1 MKIGI
6 IGLGYVG
13 LPLAVLF
20 SKKYEVIGYDID
32 RARIHQL
39 QEYIDEKNEITTERL
54 EKSKIL
60 FTNNLNEL
68 KSCNIY
74 IITVPT
80 PIDKYNKPDITLLK
94 NASKIVS
101 GLLKKDDIIIY
112 ESTVYPGATEED
124 CIPILE
130 QNSGLIF
137 NKDFFVGYSP
147 ERINVGDKNHP
158 IEKIKKIVSGSTK
171 EIAYKINE
179 LYSSVLENGTYIAS
193 SIKVAEASKV
203 IENCQRDVNIAF
215 MNEMKIIL
223 DTLDINSREV
233 FRAAKTRW
241 NWADFYP
248 GLVGGHCI
256 SVDPY
261 YLISKAEEKNLH
273 TSIFPLARKINNEM
287 SIYVVEYVIKE
298 IIIKKLNMNELNV
311 LILGIT
317 FKPDCNDLRNSKVV
331 DVYNQLK
338 TYNINDIDVYD
349 DIANPAEVKS
359 MYNINIIKNIKQ
371 EKNYSVIIK
380 LVNHTSFSSFD
391 YKAFLKKDGIYYE
404 L

>member
-20 SKKYEVIGYDID
+20 SKKYEVTGYDID
-32 RARIHQL
+32 MARIHQL
-39 QEYIDEKNEITTERL
+39 QKYIDKKNEITSEQL
-54 EKSKIL
+54 KKSKIL
-60 FTNNLNEL
+60 FTNNLNDL

-223 DTLDINSREV
+223 DTLEINSSEV

-241 NWADFYP
+241 NWVDFYP

-261 YLISKAEEKNLH
+261 YLISKAEEKNVH
-273 TSIFPLARKINNEM
+273 TSILPLARKINNEM
-287 SIYVVEYVIKE
+287 STYVVEYIIKE
-298 IIIKKLNMNELNV
+298 IIIKKMDMNKLNI

-317 FKPDCNDLRNSKVV
+317 FKPDCNDLRNSKAV
-331 DVYNQLK
+331 DVYHKLK
-338 TYNINDIDVYD
+338 TYNINDIDIYD
-349 DIANPAEVKS
+349 NIATPAEVNS
-359 MYNINIIKNIKQ
+359 MYKIKIINNINK
-371 EKNYSVIIK
+371 EKKYSVIIK

-391 YKAFLKKDGIYYE
+391 YKTFLKKDGIYYE

>member
-20 SKKYEVIGYDID
+20 SKKYEVTGYDID
-32 RARIHQL
+32 MARIHQL
-39 QEYIDEKNEITTERL
+39 QKYIDKKNEITSEQL
-54 EKSKIL
+54 KKSKIL
-60 FTNNLNEL
+60 FTNNLNDL

-223 DTLDINSREV
+223 DTLEINSSEV

-241 NWADFYP
+241 NWVDFYP

-261 YLISKAEEKNLH
+261 YLISKAEEKNVH
-273 TSIFPLARKINNEM
+273 TSILPLARKINNEM
-287 SIYVVEYVIKE
+287 STYVVEYIIKE
-298 IIIKKLNMNELNV
+298 IIIKKMDMNKLNI

-317 FKPDCNDLRNSKVV
+317 FKPDCNDLRNSKAI
-331 DVYNQLK
+331 DVYHKLK
-338 TYNINDIDVYD
+338 TYNINDIDIFD
-349 DIANPAEVKS
+349 NIANPAEVNS
-359 MYNINIIKNIKQ
+359 MYKIKIIKNIIK
-371 EKNYSVIIK
+371 EKKYSVIIK

-391 YKAFLKKDGIYYE
+391 YKTFLKKDGIYYE

>member
-1 MKIGI
+1 MNIGI

-20 SKKYEVIGYDID
+20 SKKYEVTGYDINEV
-32 RARIHQL
+32 RIHQL
-39 QEYIDEKNEITTERL
+39 RKCIDEKNEI
-54 EKSKIL
+54 KSEQLKKSRIL
-60 FTNNLNEL
+60 FTNNLNDL
-68 KSCNIY
+68 RACNIY

-94 NASKIVS
+94 NASKMVS
-101 GLLKKDDIIIY
+101 ELLKKDDIVIY

-130 QNSGLIF
+130 HYSGLVF

-158 IEKIKKIVSGSTK
+158 IGKIKKIVSGSTK

-193 SIKVAEASKV
+193 SIKIAEASKV

-223 DTLDINSREV
+223 DTLEINSCEV
-233 FRAAKTRW
+233 FKAAKTRW

-261 YLISKAEEKNLH
+261 YLISKAEEKNVQ
-273 TSIFPLARKINNEM
+273 TSILPVARKINNEM
-287 SIYVVEYVIKE
+287 STYVVEYIIKE
-298 IIIKKLNMNELNV
+298 IIIKKLNLNELNV

-317 FKPDCNDLRNSKVV
+317 FKPNCNDLRNSKVV

-338 TYNINDIDVYD
+338 TYNIKEIEVYD
-349 DIANPAEVKS
+349 NNANPVEVKS
-359 MYNINIIKNIKQ
+359 MYDISIINSIKQ
-371 EKNYSVIIK
+371 EKKYSVIIK

-391 YKAFLKKDGIYYE
+391 YKTFLKEDGIYYE

>member
-20 SKKYEVIGYDID
+20 SKKYEVTGYDID
-32 RARIHQL
+32 MARIHQL
-39 QEYIDEKNEITTERL
+39 QKYIDKKNEITSEQL
-54 EKSKIL
+54 KKSKIL
-60 FTNNLNEL
+60 FTNNLNDL

-223 DTLDINSREV
+223 DTLEINSSEV

-241 NWADFYP
+241 NWVDFYP

-261 YLISKAEEKNLH
+261 YLISKAEEKNVH
-273 TSIFPLARKINNEM
+273 TSILPLARKINNEM
-287 SIYVVEYVIKE
+287 STYVVEYIIKE
-298 IIIKKLNMNELNV
+298 IIIKKMDMNKLNI

-317 FKPDCNDLRNSKVV
+317 FKPDCNDLRNSKAV
-331 DVYNQLK
+331 DVYHKLK
-338 TYNINDIDVYD
+338 TYNINDIDIYD
-349 DIANPAEVKS
+349 NIANPAEVNS
-359 MYNINIIKNIKQ
+359 MYKIKIIKNINK
-371 EKNYSVIIK
+371 EKKYSVIIK

-391 YKAFLKKDGIYYE
+391 YKTFLKKDGIYYE

>member
-1 MKIGI
+1 MNIGI

-20 SKKYEVIGYDID
+20 SKKYEVTGYDINEV
-32 RARIHQL
+32 RIHQL
-39 QEYIDEKNEITTERL
+39 RKCIDEKNEI
-54 EKSKIL
+54 KSEQLKKSRIL
-60 FTNNLNEL
+60 FTNNLNDL
-68 KSCNIY
+68 RACNIY

-94 NASKIVS
+94 NASKMVS
-101 GLLKKDDIIIY
+101 ELLKKDDIVIY

-130 QNSGLIF
+130 HYSGLVF

-158 IEKIKKIVSGSTK
+158 IGKIKKIVSGSTK

-193 SIKVAEASKV
+193 SIKIAEASKV

-223 DTLDINSREV
+223 DTLEINSCEV
-233 FRAAKTRW
+233 FKAAKTRW

-261 YLISKAEEKNLH
+261 YLISKAEEKNVQ
-273 TSIFPLARKINNEM
+273 TSILPVARKINNEM
-287 SIYVVEYVIKE
+287 STYVVEYIIKE
-298 IIIKKLNMNELNV
+298 IIIKKLNLNELNV

-317 FKPDCNDLRNSKVV
+317 FKPNCNDLRNSKVV

-338 TYNINDIDVYD
+338 TYNIKEIEVYD
-349 DIANPAEVKS
+349 NIANPVEVKS
-359 MYNINIIKNIKQ
+359 MYDISIINSIKQ
-371 EKNYSVIIK
+371 EKKYSVIIK

-391 YKAFLKKDGIYYE
+391 YKTFLKEDGIYYE